1 LSVRIWEW
9 TVDQGSG
16 HAPSRAADGADSAS
30 CGVSG
35 ALHTAMDALSRSL
48 IATGAP
54 ASGRVVPVRLAD
66 GVSGFSY
73 VRMAPVLTA
82 DCQKGVIT
90 WS

>member
-1 LSVRIWEW
+1 LSVRMWEW

-16 HAPSRAADGADSAS
+16 RAPSRAAGGAGSAS

-35 ALHTAMDALSRSL
+35 ALHTAMDALARSL
-48 IATGAP
+48 IAVGAP
-54 ASGRVVPVRLAD
+54 ASGHVVPVRLAD
-66 GVSGFSY
+66 GASGFSY

-82 DCQKGVIT
+82 ACEKGVIT